1 MNRVLKTVRQAWCG
15 LIGIEDT
22 EEVKP
27 VEEEVPIVQETAES
41 GTASAEGDGVAIE
54 NTTVMTD
61 SAVITG
67 ESTTAPASS
76 TTPLESSSPF
86 DLEAELSRREARA
99 KRFGSEFDREQCK
112 QVILRERRTQVQDIS
127 QPTQEKP
134 DDSVIAARRARFGLP
149 DQAKEQ
155 RRRERF
161 GEPSSDTSIRAARVA
176 RFGEVDRSRLRE
188 GGNRK
193 RAGTFSPSRKM
204 RRFR

>member
-1 MNRVLKTVRQAWCG
+1 MRQAWCG

-61 SAVITG
+61 SAVITA

-149 DQAKEQ
+149 D
-155 RRRERF
+155 RF